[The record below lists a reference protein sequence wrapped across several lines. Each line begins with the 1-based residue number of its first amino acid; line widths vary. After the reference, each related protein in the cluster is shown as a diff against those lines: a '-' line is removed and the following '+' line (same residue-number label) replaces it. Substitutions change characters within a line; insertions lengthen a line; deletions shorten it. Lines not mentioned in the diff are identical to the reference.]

1 MARHAG
7 ALTELQILKDANQ
20 RRRRHAQAI
29 LRELNQALEPYTPLP
44 APPPPKRTIPAPG
57 YRETGLARFKA
68 TRVVSGNAGR

>member
-29 LRELNQALEPYTPLP
+29 LRELNQAIEMLQLKP
-44 APPPPKRTIPAPG
+44 RTIPAKG
-57 YRETGLARFKA
+57 YREVGLARFRNVRLASAK
-68 TRVVSGNAGR
+68 